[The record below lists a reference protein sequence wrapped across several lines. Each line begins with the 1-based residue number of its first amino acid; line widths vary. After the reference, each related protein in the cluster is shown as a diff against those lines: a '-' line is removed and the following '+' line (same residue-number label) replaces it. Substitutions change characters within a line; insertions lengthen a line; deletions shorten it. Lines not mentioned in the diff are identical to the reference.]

1 MKTYV
6 VFSVSEISS
15 IDFEHVL
22 QNSIEDL
29 FYSIDGTKTF
39 VSWIESSVP
48 QCVINLSSKS
58 DYYQYVDMLAIINTS
73 DWSTNPINL

>member
-15 IDFEHVL
+15 IDFNQVL
-22 QNSIEDL
+22 QSSIEDL

-39 VSWIESSVP
+39 VSWNVSSVP
-48 QCVINLSSKS
+48 DCVIKLNSKS
-58 DYYQYVDMLAIINTS
+58 DYLQYVDMLSILNTS
-73 DWSTNPINL
+73 DWSTRPIPL

>member
-15 IDFEHVL
+15 IDFNQVL

-39 VSWIESSVP
+39 VSWIESNIP
-48 QCVINLSSKS
+48 QCIINLSTKS
-58 DYYQYVDMLAIINTS
+58 DYYQYVDMLCIINTS